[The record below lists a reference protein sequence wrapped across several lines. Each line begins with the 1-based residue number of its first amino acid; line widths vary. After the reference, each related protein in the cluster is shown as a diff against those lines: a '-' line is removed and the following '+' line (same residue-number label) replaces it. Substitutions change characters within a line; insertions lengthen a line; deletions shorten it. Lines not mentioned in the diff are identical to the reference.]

1 MAETIFQTLSVFFA
15 RYGYWVI
22 FFGVML
28 ENAGLPVPGETVL
41 LFAGFL
47 AYQGDIHLWKA
58 IVIGFAA
65 ASIGDSLGYCLGRFA
80 GIPFVEKYV
89 RRFSFLSRRFDR
101 AQAQFHIH
109 GHWAVFA
116 GRFIAGLRVFAGPL
130 AGMFRMAYWRFL
142 LFNFAGAVVWAT
154 TIACVG
160 FLFGSSW
167 ESLVAFVDKFHK
179 VTLLA
184 IAGVILAGAIVY
196 RVRRRKGG
204 SSEEQGGGTRPQ
216 S

>member
-1 MAETIFQTLSVFFA
+1 MAETIFQTLSTFFA

-47 AYQGDIHLWKA
+47 AYQGEVHLWRA
-58 IVIGFAA
+58 IITGIVA
-65 ASIGDSLGYCLGRFA
+65 ASAGDSLGYCLGRFA
-80 GIPFVEKYV
+80 GTPFVEKYV
-89 RRFSFLSRRFDR
+89 RRFSILSRQFDR
-101 AQAQFHIH
+101 AQAQFQKY
-109 GHWAVFA
+109 GHWAVFV
-116 GRFIAGLRVFAGPL
+116 GRFITGLRVFAGPL

-142 LFNFAGAVVWAT
+142 FFNFSGAMVWAT

-167 ESLVAFVDKFHK
+167 EGLVRFVEKFHRL
-179 VTLLA
+179 TLFA
-184 IAGVILAGAIVY
+184 VVGAVLVGGIVY
-196 RVRRRKGG
+196 FTRRRRERGDLKRRNKN
-204 SSEEQGGGTRPQ
+204 SHPI
-216 S
+216 